1 MPVIKIKLEFK
12 NLEMSKEKTTIFN
25 DIYIKGQTFKDVLSK
40 RDVWKELEKHYNG
53 SLKAS
58 TTISGDVATLTLEIQ
73 YKNYKLVLIET
84 DTKPLKIEVDFN
96 LTTKLEFNIYL
107 SDWTDKISSFFGIK
121 SIKTGEI
128 EFDTKFGIQSK
139 QSELTLNLLND
150 NHIIKKILENDL
162 YSLIL
167 NFNVKN
173 KSYKLLAVKDRN
185 TIELNA
191 LKEFIDLEFQIIDS
205 FIKQGLIYN

>member
-40 RDVWKELEKHYNG
+40 RDVWKELQKHYNG
-53 SLKAS
+53 SLKA
-58 TTISGDVATLTLEIQ
+58 TTTVGGDVATLTLEIH

-128 EFDTKFGIQSK
+128 EFDTKYGIQSK

>member
-1 MPVIKIKLEFK
+1 
-12 NLEMSKEKTTIFN
+12 MSKEITTTFN

-58 TTISGDVATLTLEIQ
+58 TTISGDVATLTLEIH

-128 EFDTKFGIQSK
+128 EFDTKYGIQSK

-150 NHIIKKILENDL
+150 NHIIEKILENDF

-167 NFNVKN
+167 NYNVKN